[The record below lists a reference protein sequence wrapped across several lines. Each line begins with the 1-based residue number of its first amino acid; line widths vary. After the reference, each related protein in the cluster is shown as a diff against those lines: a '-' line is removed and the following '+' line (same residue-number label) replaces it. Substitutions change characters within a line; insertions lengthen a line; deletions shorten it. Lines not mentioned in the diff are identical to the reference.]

1 MAAFTSPQRILITG
15 ASGLVGSELVRSFD
29 ARGHQVVRLFRAT
42 SPPANAPTWDP
53 VAGRIDLSSAGR
65 LDAVVHLAGE
75 NIAQRWSP
83 EVKRRAR
90 ESRVEG
96 TRLLCS
102 ALAKLP
108 EPPKVLVSASATGIY
123 GDRGAEWLDEGSASG
138 QGFLAEVCREW
149 EAATSAAAQA
159 GIRVVHVRFGIVL
172 SPMGGALAK
181 MLPAFRLGFGGR
193 LGDGRGYWSWIALDD
208 VTGAIHHVLACDS
221 LRGAVN
227 VVTPNP
233 VTNAEFTKTLGRVL
247 GRPTIFPVPR
257 FVIETVFG
265 EMGREAMLASFR
277 VSPSRLLETG
287 FKFRYAELE
296 PALRHLLGKADRI
309 NAPV

>member
-1 MAAFTSPQRILITG
+1 MPEPSSPQRILITG
-15 ASGLVGSELVRSFD
+15 ASGLVGSELVRSFE
-29 ARGHQVVRLFRAT
+29 ARGQQVVRLLRAISPQPGT
-42 SPPANAPTWDP
+42 STWNPA
-53 VAGRIDLSSAGR
+53 AGEIDLSNAGR

-75 NIAQRWSP
+75 NIGQRWSP
-83 EVKRRAR
+83 KVKRRAR

-108 EPPKVLVSASATGIY
+108 QTPKVLVSASATGFY
-123 GDRGAEWLDEGSASG
+123 GDRGDEWLDEASVSG

-149 EAATSAAAQA
+149 EAATSAAEQA

-172 SPMGGALAK
+172 SPKGGALAK
-181 MLPAFRLGFGGR
+181 MLPVFRLGLGGR
-193 LGDGRGYWSWIALDD
+193 LGDGRNYWSWITPDD
-208 VTGAIHHVLACDS
+208 LTGAIHHVLTRES

-233 VTNAEFTKTLGRVL
+233 VTTAEFTGALGRVL
-247 GRPTIFPVPR
+247 NRPTLFPVPR
-257 FVIETVFG
+257 FVIEAAFG

-277 VSPSRLLETG
+277 VKPAKLIETG
-287 FKFRYAELE
+287 FNFRFPDLE
-296 PALRHLLGKADRI
+296 TALRNLLGRRS
-309 NAPV
+309 

>member
-1 MAAFTSPQRILITG
+1 MPEPSSTQRILITG
-15 ASGLVGSELVRSFD
+15 ASGLVGSELVRSFE
-29 ARGHQVVRLFRAT
+29 ARGQQVVRLLRAT
-42 SPPANAPTWDP
+42 SPLLGSPTWNP
-53 VAGRIDLSSAGR
+53 AAGAIDLSNAGR

-75 NIAQRWSP
+75 NIGQRWSP

-108 EPPKVLVSASATGIY
+108 EPPKVLVSASATGFY
-123 GDRGAEWLDEGSASG
+123 GDRGDEWLDEASDSG

-159 GIRVVHVRFGIVL
+159 GIRVVHLRLGIVL
-172 SPMGGALAK
+172 SPKGGALAK
-181 MLPAFRLGFGGR
+181 MLPVFRLGLGGR
-193 LGDGRGYWSWIALDD
+193 LGDGRAHWSWIALGDL
-208 VTGAIHHVLACDS
+208 TGTIHHVLACEP

-247 GRPTIFPVPR
+247 RRPTIFPVPR
-257 FVIETVFG
+257 FMVETAFG

-277 VSPSRLLETG
+277 VKPGKLIETG
-287 FKFRYAELE
+287 FNFRFPDLE
-296 PALRHLLGKADRI
+296 TALRDLLGRRS
-309 NAPV
+309 